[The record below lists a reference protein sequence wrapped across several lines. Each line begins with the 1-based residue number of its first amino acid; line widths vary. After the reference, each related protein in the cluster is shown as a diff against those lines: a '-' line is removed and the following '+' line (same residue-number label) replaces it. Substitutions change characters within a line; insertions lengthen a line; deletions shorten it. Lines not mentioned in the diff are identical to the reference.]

1 VSSDAHAT
9 SPSHAVHRT
18 APEEP
23 VEVRKL
29 PPRWEP
35 TPVTPSL
42 PIGVGLLA
50 IVIALAG
57 VVILLAGAL
66 FLLNTYLGTIVPSSL
81 LIVRSVDPI
90 GAAVL
95 VLLGAILL
103 SVATALWRQEA
114 WALWTTIVVVFVALA
129 YMFFTASITVIF
141 LLFLVL
147 FIYLLTVRHH
157 FY

>member
-1 VSSDAHAT
+1 LTSESAHPVKSVPAAT
-9 SPSHAVHRT
+9 RST
-18 APEEP
+18 
-23 VEVRKL
+23 VEVEHL

-42 PIGVGLLA
+42 PIGVGILSV
-50 IVIALAG
+50 VIAVSG
-57 VVILLAGAL
+57 IVILLAGAL
-66 FLLNTYLGTIVPSSL
+66 YLLNAYLGDAVPASL

-90 GAAVL
+90 GAAIL

-114 WALWTTIVVVFVALA
+114 WALWTTLVVLFVALA
-129 YMFFTASITVIF
+129 YLFFTASITVLFVLF
-141 LLFLVL
+141 LLV
-147 FIYLLTVRHH
+147 FIYLITVRRH